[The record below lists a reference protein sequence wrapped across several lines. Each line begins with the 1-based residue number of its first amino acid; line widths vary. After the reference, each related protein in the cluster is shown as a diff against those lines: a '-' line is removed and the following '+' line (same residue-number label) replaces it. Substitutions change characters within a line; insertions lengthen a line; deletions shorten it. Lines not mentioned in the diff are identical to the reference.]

1 MEFVTLLALM
11 LFLTLI
17 VSHVFNKLNL
27 PAVVGQLLLGVVLGK
42 GVLNIIKPTSEVEL
56 FADIGVILLMF
67 LAGLESDLK
76 LLRKHLLPSINVAIF
91 GVILPVA
98 LTLGSALI
106 FGINL
111 KESIFMSVVF
121 AATSVS
127 ISVEVLKSLNY
138 LSSTSGTV
146 ILGAAVADDILAIS
160 ILSVMSGTLTGDFSA
175 KKLLMLLALWIFF
188 GILVVVMHKWV
199 IPNLMKLSEFVEA
212 THAQTIFALVICFVL
227 AYIAD
232 KVQLDAVLGA
242 FVAGIAV
249 SNSKDYNEKIS
260 HNVET
265 IGYAI
270 FIPIFFISIGLNLE
284 FTSFLKDFWLI
295 VVFTITGIIG
305 KLYGA
310 GFGARISGFN
320 KKDAYVIGSGMIS
333 RGEMALIVAQVGY
346 GVKLLSEEYYSA
358 VIISIIIITI
368 IAPFFLKHSIS
379 KNPLQDTQS
388 NYE

>member
-1 MEFVTLLALM
+1 MEFITLLALM

-17 VSHVFNKLNL
+17 VSHIFNRLNL
-27 PAVVGQLLLGVVLGK
+27 PAVVGQLILGVILGK
-42 GVLNIIKPTSEVEL
+42 GVLDIVKPTAEVEL

-76 LLRKHLLPSINVAIF
+76 LLRKHLIPSINVAIC

-98 LTLGSALI
+98 LTLGTALI
-106 FGINL
+106 FGINV

-146 ILGAAVADDILAIS
+146 ILGAAVADDILAIT
-160 ILSVMSGTLTGDFSA
+160 ILSVMSGTLTGSFSLN
-175 KKLLMLLALWIFF
+175 KLLMLLAMWIFF
-188 GILVVVMHKWV
+188 GVLIVVLHKWV
-199 IPNLMKLSEFVEA
+199 IPELMKLSEYVNA
-212 THAQTIFALVICFVL
+212 THAPTIFALVICFVM
-227 AYIAD
+227 AFVAD
-232 KVQLDAVLGA
+232 KVQLDSVLGA

-249 SNSKDYNEKIS
+249 SNSKDYDEKI
-260 HNVET
+260 NQNIEL
-265 IGYAI
+265 IGYSI

-284 FTSFLKDFWLI
+284 FSSFIHDFWLI
-295 VVFTITGIIG
+295 ALFTITGILG
-305 KLYGA
+305 KLFGA
-310 GFGARISGFN
+310 GFGARLSGFDM
-320 KKDAYVIGSGMIS
+320 KDSYVIGSGMIS

-346 GVKLLSEEYYSA
+346 GVHLLSDEYYST
-358 VIISIIIITI
+358 VIISIILITI

-379 KNPLQDTQS
+379 KNPL
-388 NYE
+388 

>member
-1 MEFVTLLALM
+1 MEFITLLALM

-17 VSHVFNKLNL
+17 VSHVFNRLNL
-27 PAVVGQLLLGVVLGK
+27 PAVVGQLILGVILGK
-42 GVLNIIKPTSEVEL
+42 GALNIVQPTHEVEL

-67 LAGLESDLK
+67 IAGLESDLK
-76 LLRKHLLPSINVAIF
+76 LLRKHLVPSINVAIC

-98 LTLGSALI
+98 LTLGTALI
-106 FGINL
+106 FGINV

-160 ILSVMSGTLTGDFSA
+160 ILSVMSGTLTGDFSM
-175 KKLLMLLALWIFF
+175 KKILLLLAMWIFF
-188 GILVVVMHKWV
+188 GVLVVVLHKWV
-199 IPNLMKLSEFVEA
+199 IPDLMKLSDYVEA
-212 THAQTIFALVICFVL
+212 THAKTIFALVICFIMAFV
-227 AYIAD
+227 AD
-232 KVQLDAVLGA
+232 KVQLDSVLGA

-249 SNSKDYNEKIS
+249 SNASDYDEQVSRNIEL
-260 HNVET
+260 
-265 IGYAI
+265 IGYSV

-284 FTSFLKDFWLI
+284 FDNFLRDFWLI
-295 VVFTITGIIG
+295 ALFTLTGVVG
-305 KLYGA
+305 KLFGA

-320 KKDAYVIGSGMIS
+320 MKDSYVIGSGMIS

-346 GVKLLSEEYYSA
+346 GVKLLSEEYYST
-358 VIISIIIITI
+358 VIISVILITI

-379 KNPLQDTQS
+379 KNPL
-388 NYE
+388 

>member
-1 MEFVTLLALM
+1 MKFITLLALM

-17 VSHVFNKLNL
+17 VSHLFNRLNL
-27 PAVVGQLLLGVVLGK
+27 PAVVGQLILGVILGK
-42 GVLNIIKPTSEVEL
+42 GVLDIVKPTAEVEL

-76 LLRKHLLPSINVAIF
+76 LLRKHLLPSINVAIC

-98 LTLGSALI
+98 LTLGTTLI
-106 FGINL
+106 FGINV

-146 ILGAAVADDILAIS
+146 ILGAAVADDILAIT
-160 ILSVMSGTLTGDFSA
+160 ILSVMSGTLTGSFSLN
-175 KKLLMLLALWIFF
+175 KLLMLLGLWIFF
-188 GILVVVMHKWV
+188 GVLIVVFHKWV
-199 IPNLMKLSEFVEA
+199 IPELMKLSEYVDA
-212 THAQTIFALVICFVL
+212 THAPTIFALVICFIM
-227 AYIAD
+227 AFIAD
-232 KVQLDAVLGA
+232 KVQLDSVLGA

-249 SNSKDYNEKIS
+249 SNSKDYNEKI
-260 HNVET
+260 NQNIEL
-265 IGYAI
+265 IGYSV

-284 FTSFLKDFWLI
+284 FSSFIHDFWLI
-295 VVFTITGIIG
+295 ALFTITGILG
-305 KLYGA
+305 KLFGA
-310 GFGARISGFN
+310 GFGARLSGFDM
-320 KKDAYVIGSGMIS
+320 KDSYVIGSGMIS

-346 GVKLLSEEYYSA
+346 GVHLLSDEYYST
-358 VIISIIIITI
+358 VIISVILITI

-379 KNPLQDTQS
+379 KNPL
-388 NYE
+388 

>member
-1 MEFVTLLALM
+1 MEFITLLALM
-11 LFLTLI
+11 LFLTLV
-17 VSHVFNKLNL
+17 VSHIFNKLNL
-27 PAVVGQLLLGVVLGK
+27 PAVIGQLILGVILGK
-42 GVLNIIKPTSEVEL
+42 GVLNIVKSNNDVEL
-56 FADIGVILLMF
+56 FAEIGVILLMF

-98 LTLGSALI
+98 LTLLTALI

-111 KESIFMSVVF
+111 KESIFISVVF

-138 LSSTSGTV
+138 LSSASGTV
-146 ILGAAVADDILAIS
+146 ILGAAVVDDILAIS

-175 KKLLMLLALWIFF
+175 KKLLMLLGLWVLF
-188 GILVVVMHKWV
+188 GVLVVVLHKWV
-199 IPNLMKLSEFVEA
+199 IPQLMKLSEYVQA
-212 THAQTIFALVICFVL
+212 THAPTIFALVICFVM

-232 KVQLDAVLGA
+232 EVQLDAVLGA

-260 HNVET
+260 RNIET
-265 IGYAI
+265 VGYAI

-284 FTSFLKDFWLI
+284 FTTFLKDFWLI
-295 VVFTITGIIG
+295 VVMTLTGILG
-305 KLYGA
+305 KLIGS
-310 GFGARISGFN
+310 GFGARISGFSMR
-320 KKDAYVIGSGMIS
+320 DSYVIGSGMIS
-333 RGEMALIVAQVGY
+333 RGEMALIIAQIGF

-358 VIISIIIITI
+358 VIISIILITI

-379 KNPLQDTQS
+379 KNPL
-388 NYE
+388 

>member
-1 MEFVTLLALM
+1 MEFITLLALM

-17 VSHVFNKLNL
+17 VSHLFNRLNL
-27 PAVVGQLLLGVVLGK
+27 PAVVGQLILGVILGK
-42 GVLNIIKPTSEVEL
+42 GVLDIVKPTHEVEL

-76 LLRKHLLPSINVAIF
+76 LLRKHLLPSINVAIC

-98 LTLGSALI
+98 LTLGTALI

-160 ILSVMSGTLTGDFSA
+160 ILSVMSGTLTGDFSM
-175 KKLLMLLALWIFF
+175 KKILLLLAMWIFF
-188 GILVVVMHKWV
+188 GILVVVLHKWV
-199 IPNLMKLSEFVEA
+199 IPQLMKLSDYVDA
-212 THAQTIFALVICFVL
+212 THAKTIFALVICFVM
-227 AYIAD
+227 AFIAD
-232 KVQLDAVLGA
+232 KVQLDSVLGA

-249 SNSKDYNEKIS
+249 SNADDYDEKVSRNI
-260 HNVET
+260 EL
-265 IGYAI
+265 IGYSV

-284 FTSFLKDFWLI
+284 FDSFIHDFWLI
-295 VVFTITGIIG
+295 FLFTITGIIG
-305 KLYGA
+305 KLFGA

-320 KKDAYVIGSGMIS
+320 LKDSYVIGSGMIS

-346 GVKLLSEEYYSA
+346 SVKLLSEEYYST
-358 VIISIIIITI
+358 VIISIILITI

-379 KNPLQDTQS
+379 KNPL
-388 NYE
+388 

>member
-1 MEFVTLLALM
+1 MKFITLLALM

-17 VSHVFNKLNL
+17 VSHLFNRLNL
-27 PAVVGQLLLGVVLGK
+27 PAVVGQLILGVILGK
-42 GVLNIIKPTSEVEL
+42 GVLDIVKPTAEVEL

-76 LLRKHLLPSINVAIF
+76 LLRKHLLPSINVAIC

-98 LTLGSALI
+98 LTLGTALI
-106 FGINL
+106 FGINV

-146 ILGAAVADDILAIS
+146 ILGAAVADDILAIT
-160 ILSVMSGTLTGDFSA
+160 ILSVMSGTLTGSFSLN
-175 KKLLMLLALWIFF
+175 KLLMLLGLWIFF
-188 GILVVVMHKWV
+188 GVLIVVFHKWV
-199 IPNLMKLSEFVEA
+199 IPELMKLSEYVDA
-212 THAQTIFALVICFVL
+212 THAPTIFALVICFIM
-227 AYIAD
+227 AFIAD
-232 KVQLDAVLGA
+232 KVQLDSVLGA

-249 SNSKDYNEKIS
+249 SNSKDYNEKI
-260 HNVET
+260 NQNIEL
-265 IGYAI
+265 IGYSV

-284 FTSFLKDFWLI
+284 FSSFIHDFWLI
-295 VVFTITGIIG
+295 ALFTITGILG
-305 KLYGA
+305 KLFGA
-310 GFGARISGFN
+310 GFGARLSGFDM
-320 KKDAYVIGSGMIS
+320 KDSYVIGSGMIS

-346 GVKLLSEEYYSA
+346 GVHLLSDEYYST
-358 VIISIIIITI
+358 VIISVILITI

-379 KNPLQDTQS
+379 KNPL
-388 NYE
+388 

>member
-1 MEFVTLLALM
+1 MEFLTLLALM
-11 LFLTLI
+11 LFLTLV
-17 VSHVFNKLNL
+17 VSHIFNKINI
-27 PAVVGQLLLGVVLGK
+27 PAVVGQLILGVILGK
-42 GVLNIIKPTSEVEL
+42 GVLNIVKPTHEVEL

-98 LTLGSALI
+98 LTLATALI

-175 KKLLMLLALWIFF
+175 QKILTLLGFWLVFA
-188 GILVVVMHKWV
+188 ILVIVFYKWI
-199 IPNLMKLSEFVEA
+199 IPDLMKLSEYLEA
-212 THAQTIFALVICFVL
+212 THAPTIFALVICFVL
-227 AYIAD
+227 AYLAD
-232 KVQLDAVLGA
+232 KVQLDSVLGA
-242 FVAGIAV
+242 FIAGIAV
-249 SNSKDYNEKIS
+249 SNARDYNPKVNQNIEM
-260 HNVET
+260 
-265 IGYAI
+265 IGYAV

-284 FTSFLKDFWLI
+284 FNNFLRDFWLI
-295 VVFTITGIIG
+295 VIFTVTGIIG
-305 KLYGA
+305 KLFGA
-310 GFGARISGFN
+310 GFGAKISGFDL
-320 KKDAYVIGSGMIS
+320 KDSYVIGSGMIS

-346 GVKLLSEEYYSA
+346 SVHLLSEEYYST
-358 VIISIIIITI
+358 VIISVILITI

-379 KNPLQDTQS
+379 KNPL
-388 NYE
+388 

>member
-1 MEFVTLLALM
+1 MEFITLLALM

-17 VSHVFNKLNL
+17 VSHVFNRLNL
-27 PAVVGQLLLGVVLGK
+27 PAVVGQLILGVILGK
-42 GVLNIIKPTSEVEL
+42 GALNIVQPTHEVEL

-67 LAGLESDLK
+67 IAGLESDLK
-76 LLRKHLLPSINVAIF
+76 LLRKHLVPSINVAIC

-98 LTLGSALI
+98 LTLGTALI
-106 FGINL
+106 FGINVE
-111 KESIFMSVVF
+111 ESIFMSVVF

-160 ILSVMSGTLTGDFSA
+160 ILSVMSGTLTGDFSM
-175 KKLLMLLALWIFF
+175 KKILLLLAMWIFF
-188 GILVVVMHKWV
+188 GVLVVVLHKWV
-199 IPNLMKLSEFVEA
+199 IPDLMKLSDYVEA
-212 THAQTIFALVICFVL
+212 THAKTIFALVICFIMAFV
-227 AYIAD
+227 AD
-232 KVQLDAVLGA
+232 KVQLDSVLGA

-249 SNSKDYNEKIS
+249 SNAADYDEQVSRNIEL
-260 HNVET
+260 
-265 IGYAI
+265 IGYSV

-284 FTSFLKDFWLI
+284 FDNFLRDFWLI
-295 VVFTITGIIG
+295 ALFTLTGVVG
-305 KLYGA
+305 KLFGA

-320 KKDAYVIGSGMIS
+320 MKDSYVIGSGMIS

-346 GVKLLSEEYYSA
+346 GVKLLSEEYYST
-358 VIISIIIITI
+358 VIISVILITI

-379 KNPLQDTQS
+379 KNPL
-388 NYE
+388 

>member
-1 MEFVTLLALM
+1 MEFITLLALM

-17 VSHVFNKLNL
+17 ISHIFNRLNL
-27 PAVVGQLLLGVVLGK
+27 PAVVGQLILGVILGK
-42 GVLNIIKPTSEVEL
+42 GVLDIVKPTHEVEL

-76 LLRKHLLPSINVAIF
+76 LLRKHLIPSINVAIC

-98 LTLGSALI
+98 LTLGTALI

-111 KESIFMSVVF
+111 NESVFISVVF

-160 ILSVMSGTLTGDFSA
+160 ILSVMSGTLTGNFSFE
-175 KKLLMLLALWIFF
+175 KLLLLLGMWVIF
-188 GILVVVMHKWV
+188 GILIIILHKWI
-199 IPNLMKLSEFVEA
+199 IPNLMKLSEYLDA
-212 THAQTIFALVICFVL
+212 THAPTIFALVICLLMAFF
-227 AYIAD
+227 AD
-232 KVQLDAVLGA
+232 KVQLDSVLGA

-249 SNSKDYNEKIS
+249 SSSKDYNEKIT
-260 HNVET
+260 NNIEL
-265 IGYAI
+265 IGYTI

-284 FTSFLKDFWLI
+284 FSSFIHDFWLI
-295 VVFTITGIIG
+295 FLFTLTGIIG
-305 KLYGA
+305 KLLGA
-310 GFGARISGFN
+310 GFGARISGFDL
-320 KKDAYVIGSGMIS
+320 KDSYVIGSGMIS

-346 GVKLLSEEYYSA
+346 GVHLLSEEYYSA
-358 VIISIIIITI
+358 VIISIILITI
-368 IAPFFLKHSIS
+368 LAPFFLKHSIS
-379 KNPLQDTQS
+379 KNPL
-388 NYE
+388 

>member
-1 MEFVTLLALM
+1 M

-17 VSHVFNKLNL
+17 ISHLFNRLNL
-27 PAVVGQLLLGVVLGK
+27 PAVVGQLILGVILGK
-42 GVLNIIKPTSEVEL
+42 GVLNIVKPTHEVEL

-76 LLRKHLLPSINVAIF
+76 LLRKHLLPSINVAIC

-98 LTLGSALI
+98 LTLGTALI

-160 ILSVMSGTLTGDFSA
+160 ILSVMSGTLTGDFSL
-175 KKLLMLLALWIFF
+175 KKILLLLAMWIFF
-188 GILVVVMHKWV
+188 GVLIVVLHKWV
-199 IPNLMKLSEFVEA
+199 IPQLMKLSDYVEA
-212 THAQTIFALVICFVL
+212 THAQTIFALVICFIM
-227 AYIAD
+227 AFIAD
-232 KVQLDAVLGA
+232 KVQLDSVLGA

-249 SNSKDYNEKIS
+249 SNAADFDEKVSRNI
-260 HNVET
+260 EL
-265 IGYAI
+265 IGYSV

-284 FTSFLKDFWLI
+284 FNSFIHDFWLI
-295 VVFTITGIIG
+295 ALFTITGIIG
-305 KLYGA
+305 KLFGA
-310 GFGARISGFN
+310 GFGARISGFDM
-320 KKDAYVIGSGMIS
+320 KDSYVIGSGMIS

-346 GVKLLSEEYYSA
+346 GVHLLSEEYYSA
-358 VIISIIIITI
+358 VIFSVILITI

-379 KNPLQDTQS
+379 KNPL
-388 NYE
+388 

>member
-1 MEFVTLLALM
+1 MEFITLLALM

-17 VSHVFNKLNL
+17 VSHIFNRLNL
-27 PAVVGQLLLGVVLGK
+27 PAVVGQLILGVILGK
-42 GVLNIIKPTSEVEL
+42 GVLNIVQPTHEVEL

-67 LAGLESDLK
+67 IAGLESNLG
-76 LLRKHLLPSINVAIF
+76 LLRKHLIPSINVAIC

-98 LTLGSALI
+98 LTLGTALI
-106 FGINL
+106 FGITL

-160 ILSVMSGTLTGDFSA
+160 ILSVMAGTLTGDFSL
-175 KKLLMLLALWIFF
+175 KKILLLLAMWIFF
-188 GILVVVMHKWV
+188 GVLVVVLHKWV
-199 IPNLMKLSEFVEA
+199 IPELMRLSDYVEA
-212 THAQTIFALVICFVL
+212 THAKTIFALVICFVM
-227 AYIAD
+227 AFVAD
-232 KVQLDAVLGA
+232 KVQLDSVLGA

-249 SNSKDYNEKIS
+249 SNASDYDEQVSRNIEL
-260 HNVET
+260 
-265 IGYAI
+265 IGYSV

-284 FTSFLKDFWLI
+284 FDNFLRDFWLI
-295 VVFTITGIIG
+295 VLFTLTGIIG
-305 KLYGA
+305 KLFGA
-310 GFGARISGFN
+310 GFGARISGFDM
-320 KKDAYVIGSGMIS
+320 KDSYVIGSGMIS

-346 GVKLLSEEYYSA
+346 GVKLLSEEYYST
-358 VIISIIIITI
+358 VIISVILITI

-379 KNPLQDTQS
+379 KNPL
-388 NYE
+388 

>member
-1 MEFVTLLALM
+1 MEFITLLALM

-17 VSHVFNKLNL
+17 VSHIFNKLNL
-27 PAVVGQLLLGVVLGK
+27 PAVVGQLILGVILGK
-42 GVLNIIKPTSEVEL
+42 GVLDIVKPTSEVEL

-76 LLRKHLLPSINVAIF
+76 LLRKHLIPSLNVAVC

-98 LTLGSALI
+98 LTLGTALI

-160 ILSVMSGTLTGDFSA
+160 ILSVMSGTLTGNFSI
-175 KKLLMLLALWIFF
+175 KKIMLLLAMWIFF
-188 GILVVVMHKWV
+188 GILVVVFHKWV
-199 IPNLMKLSEFVEA
+199 IPEMMKLSEYIDA
-212 THAQTIFALVICFVL
+212 THAPTIFALVICFIM
-227 AYIAD
+227 AFIAD
-232 KVQLDAVLGA
+232 KVQLDSVLGA

-249 SNSKDYNEKIS
+249 SNSKDYNPKI
-260 HNVET
+260 NRNIEL
-265 IGYAI
+265 IGYSI

-284 FTSFLKDFWLI
+284 FTSFIHDFWLI
-295 VVFTITGIIG
+295 FLFTLTGIVG
-305 KLYGA
+305 KLLGA
-310 GFGARISGFN
+310 GFGARISGFDL
-320 KKDAYVIGSGMIS
+320 KDSYVIGSGMIS
-333 RGEMALIVAQVGY
+333 RGEMALIVAQVGFS
-346 GVKLLSEEYYSA
+346 VKLLSEEYYST
-358 VIISIIIITI
+358 VIISIILITI

-379 KNPLQDTQS
+379 KNPL
-388 NYE
+388 

>member
-1 MEFVTLLALM
+1 M

-17 VSHVFNKLNL
+17 VSHLFNRLNL
-27 PAVVGQLLLGVVLGK
+27 PAVVGQLILGVILGK
-42 GVLNIIKPTSEVEL
+42 GVLDIVKPTAEVEL

-76 LLRKHLLPSINVAIF
+76 LLRKHLLPSINVAIC

-98 LTLGSALI
+98 LTLGTALI
-106 FGINL
+106 FGINV

-146 ILGAAVADDILAIS
+146 ILGAAVADDILAIT
-160 ILSVMSGTLTGDFSA
+160 ILSVMSGTLTGSFSLN
-175 KKLLMLLALWIFF
+175 KLLMLLGLWIFF
-188 GILVVVMHKWV
+188 GVLIVVFHKWV
-199 IPNLMKLSEFVEA
+199 IPELMKLSEYVDA
-212 THAQTIFALVICFVL
+212 THAPTIFALVICFIM
-227 AYIAD
+227 AFIAD
-232 KVQLDAVLGA
+232 KVQLDSVLGA

-249 SNSKDYNEKIS
+249 SNSKDYNEKI
-260 HNVET
+260 NQNIEL
-265 IGYAI
+265 IGYSV

-284 FTSFLKDFWLI
+284 FSSFIHDFWLI
-295 VVFTITGIIG
+295 ALFTITGILG
-305 KLYGA
+305 KLFGA
-310 GFGARISGFN
+310 GFGARLSGFDM
-320 KKDAYVIGSGMIS
+320 KDSYVIGSGMIS

-346 GVKLLSEEYYSA
+346 GVHLLSDEYYST
-358 VIISIIIITI
+358 VIISVILITI

-379 KNPLQDTQS
+379 KNPL
-388 NYE
+388 

>member
-1 MEFVTLLALM
+1 MEFITLLALM

-17 VSHVFNKLNL
+17 VSHLFNRLNL
-27 PAVVGQLLLGVVLGK
+27 PAVVGQLILGVILGK
-42 GVLNIIKPTSEVEL
+42 GVLDIVKPTHEVEL

-76 LLRKHLLPSINVAIF
+76 LLRKHLLPSINVAIC

-98 LTLGSALI
+98 LTLGTALI

-175 KKLLMLLALWIFF
+175 KKLLLLLAMWIFF
-188 GILVVVMHKWV
+188 GVLIVVMHKWV
-199 IPNLMKLSEFVEA
+199 IPELMKLSDYVDA
-212 THAQTIFALVICFVL
+212 THAKTIFALVICFVM
-227 AYIAD
+227 AFIAD
-232 KVQLDAVLGA
+232 KVQLDSVLGA

-249 SNSKDYNEKIS
+249 SNAADYDEKVSRNI
-260 HNVET
+260 EL
-265 IGYAI
+265 IGYSI

-284 FTSFLKDFWLI
+284 FDSFIHDFWLI
-295 VVFTITGIIG
+295 ALFTITGIVG
-305 KLYGA
+305 KLFGA

-320 KKDAYVIGSGMIS
+320 MKDSYVIGSGMIS

-346 GVKLLSEEYYSA
+346 GVKLLSEEYYST
-358 VIISIIIITI
+358 VIISVILITI

-379 KNPLQDTQS
+379 KNPL
-388 NYE
+388 

>member
-1 MEFVTLLALM
+1 MKFITPLALM

-17 VSHVFNKLNL
+17 VSHLFNRLNL
-27 PAVVGQLLLGVVLGK
+27 PAVVGQLILGVILGK
-42 GVLNIIKPTSEVEL
+42 GVLDIVKPTAEVEL

-76 LLRKHLLPSINVAIF
+76 LLRKHLLPSINVAIC

-98 LTLGSALI
+98 LTLGTALI
-106 FGINL
+106 FGINV

-146 ILGAAVADDILAIS
+146 ILGAAVADDILAIT
-160 ILSVMSGTLTGDFSA
+160 ILSVMSGTLTGSFSLN
-175 KKLLMLLALWIFF
+175 KLLMLLGLWIFF
-188 GILVVVMHKWV
+188 GVLIVVFHKWV
-199 IPNLMKLSEFVEA
+199 IPELMKLSEYVDA
-212 THAQTIFALVICFVL
+212 THAPTIFALVICFIM
-227 AYIAD
+227 AFIAD
-232 KVQLDAVLGA
+232 KVQLDSVLGA

-249 SNSKDYNEKIS
+249 SNSKDYNEKI
-260 HNVET
+260 NQNIEL
-265 IGYAI
+265 IGYSV

-284 FTSFLKDFWLI
+284 FSSFIHDFWLI
-295 VVFTITGIIG
+295 ALFTITGILG
-305 KLYGA
+305 KLFGA
-310 GFGARISGFN
+310 GFGARLSGFDM
-320 KKDAYVIGSGMIS
+320 KDSYVIGSGMIS

-346 GVKLLSEEYYSA
+346 GVHLLSDEYYST
-358 VIISIIIITI
+358 VIISVILITI

-379 KNPLQDTQS
+379 KNPL
-388 NYE
+388 

>member
-1 MEFVTLLALM
+1 MEFLTLLALM
-11 LFLTLI
+11 LFLTLV
-17 VSHVFNKLNL
+17 VSHIFNKINI
-27 PAVVGQLLLGVVLGK
+27 PAVVGQLILGVILGK
-42 GVLNIIKPTSEVEL
+42 GVLNIVKPTHEVEL

-98 LTLGSALI
+98 LTLITALI

-160 ILSVMSGTLTGDFSA
+160 ILSVMSGTLNGDFSIN
-175 KKLLMLLALWIFF
+175 KILMLLGLWLVFAI
-188 GILVVVMHKWV
+188 IVVVFYKWV
-199 IPNLMKLSEFVEA
+199 ILDLMKLSEYLEA
-212 THAQTIFALVICFVL
+212 THAPTIFALVICFIM
-227 AYIAD
+227 AYLAD
-232 KVQLDAVLGA
+232 KVQLDSVLGA
-242 FVAGIAV
+242 FIAGIAV
-249 SNSKDYNEKIS
+249 SNAKDFNEKIS
-260 HNVET
+260 RNVEM
-265 IGYAI
+265 IGYAV

-284 FTSFLKDFWLI
+284 FTNFFRDFWLI
-295 VVFTITGIIG
+295 VIFTITGVIG
-305 KLYGA
+305 KLFGA
-310 GFGARISGFN
+310 GFGAKISGFDL
-320 KKDAYVIGSGMIS
+320 KDSYVIGSGMIS

-346 GVKLLSEEYYSA
+346 SVHLLSEEYYST
-358 VIISIIIITI
+358 VIISVILITI

-379 KNPLQDTQS
+379 KNPL
-388 NYE
+388 

>member
-1 MEFVTLLALM
+1 MEFITLLALM

-17 VSHVFNKLNL
+17 VSHLFNRLNL
-27 PAVVGQLLLGVVLGK
+27 PAVIGQLILGVVLGK
-42 GVLNIIKPTSEVEL
+42 GLLNIVKPSSEVQL

-76 LLRKHLLPSINVAIF
+76 LLRKHLLPSLNVAMF

-98 LTLGSALI
+98 LTLGTALI

-111 KESIFMSVVF
+111 KESIFISVVF

-146 ILGAAVADDILAIS
+146 ILGAAVADDIIAIS
-160 ILSVMSGTLTGDFSA
+160 ILSIMSGTLTGNFSIQ
-175 KKLLMLLALWIFF
+175 KILMLLGLWIVF
-188 GILVVVMHKWV
+188 GVIVFVCHKWI
-199 IPNLMKLSEFVEA
+199 IPDLMKLADNIQA
-212 THAQTIFALVICFVL
+212 THASTIFALVICFAM
-227 AYIAD
+227 AYIAEE
-232 KVQLDAVLGA
+232 VQLDSVLGA

-249 SNSKDYNEKIS
+249 SNSKDYDSKI
-260 HNVET
+260 NRNIEI
-265 IGYAI
+265 IGYSV

-284 FTSFLKDFWLI
+284 FASFIHDFWLI
-295 VVFTITGIIG
+295 VLFTLTGVIG
-305 KLYGA
+305 KLFGA
-310 GFGARISGFN
+310 GFGAKISGFDL
-320 KKDAYVIGSGMIS
+320 KDSYVIGSGMIS

-346 GVKLLSEEYYSA
+346 SVKLLSEEYYSS
-358 VIISIIIITI
+358 VIISIILITI

-379 KNPLQDTQS
+379 KNPL
-388 NYE
+388 

>member
-1 MEFVTLLALM
+1 MEFITLLALM

-17 VSHVFNKLNL
+17 ISHLFNRLNL
-27 PAVVGQLLLGVVLGK
+27 PAVVGQLILGVILGK
-42 GVLNIIKPTSEVEL
+42 GVLNIVKPTHEVEL

-76 LLRKHLLPSINVAIF
+76 LLRKHLLPSINVAIC

-98 LTLGSALI
+98 LTLGTALI

-160 ILSVMSGTLTGDFSA
+160 ILSVMSGTLTGDFSL
-175 KKLLMLLALWIFF
+175 KKILLLLAMWIFF
-188 GILVVVMHKWV
+188 GVLIVVFHKWV
-199 IPNLMKLSEFVEA
+199 IPQLMKLSDYVEA
-212 THAQTIFALVICFVL
+212 THAQTIFALVICFIM
-227 AYIAD
+227 AFIAD
-232 KVQLDAVLGA
+232 KVQLDSVLGA

-249 SNSKDYNEKIS
+249 SNAADFDEKVSRNI
-260 HNVET
+260 EL
-265 IGYAI
+265 IGYSV

-284 FTSFLKDFWLI
+284 FNSFIHDFWLI
-295 VVFTITGIIG
+295 ALFTITGIIG
-305 KLYGA
+305 KLFGA
-310 GFGARISGFN
+310 GFGARISGFDM
-320 KKDAYVIGSGMIS
+320 KDSYVIGSGMIS

-346 GVKLLSEEYYSA
+346 GVHLLSEEYYSA
-358 VIISIIIITI
+358 VIFSVILITI

-379 KNPLQDTQS
+379 KNPL
-388 NYE
+388 

>member
-1 MEFVTLLALM
+1 MKFITLLALM

-17 VSHVFNKLNL
+17 VSHLFNRLNL
-27 PAVVGQLLLGVVLGK
+27 PAVVGQLILGVILGK
-42 GVLNIIKPTSEVEL
+42 GVLDIVKPTAEVEL

-76 LLRKHLLPSINVAIF
+76 LLRKHLLPSINVAIC

-98 LTLGSALI
+98 LTLGTALI
-106 FGINL
+106 FGINV

-146 ILGAAVADDILAIS
+146 ILGAAVADDILAIT
-160 ILSVMSGTLTGDFSA
+160 ILSVMSGTLTGSFSLN
-175 KKLLMLLALWIFF
+175 KLLMLLGLWIFF
-188 GILVVVMHKWV
+188 GVLIVVFHKWV
-199 IPNLMKLSEFVEA
+199 IPELMKLSEYVDA
-212 THAQTIFALVICFVL
+212 THAPTIFALVICFIM
-227 AYIAD
+227 AFIAD
-232 KVQLDAVLGA
+232 KVQLDSVLGA

-249 SNSKDYNEKIS
+249 SNSKDYNEKI
-260 HNVET
+260 NQNIEL
-265 IGYAI
+265 IGYSV

-284 FTSFLKDFWLI
+284 FSSFIHDFWLI
-295 VVFTITGIIG
+295 ALFTITGILS
-305 KLYGA
+305 KLFGA
-310 GFGARISGFN
+310 GFGARLSGFN
-320 KKDAYVIGSGMIS
+320 MKDSYVIGSGMIS

-346 GVKLLSEEYYSA
+346 GVHLLSDEYYST
-358 VIISIIIITI
+358 VIISVILITI

-379 KNPLQDTQS
+379 KNPL
-388 NYE
+388 

>member
-1 MEFVTLLALM
+1 MNFITLLALM
-11 LFLTLI
+11 LFLTLF
-17 VSHVFNKLNL
+17 VSHIFNRLKV

-42 GVLNIIKPTSEVEL
+42 GVLHIVNPSHEVQL

-76 LLRKHLLPSINVAIF
+76 LLRTHLLPSINVAIF

-98 LTLGSALI
+98 LTLGTALI

-160 ILSVMSGTLTGDFSA
+160 ILSIMSGTLTGNFSI
-175 KKLLMLLALWIFF
+175 KKILVLVAMWIFF
-188 GILVVVMHKWV
+188 VILVVVFFKWV
-199 IPNLMKLSEFVEA
+199 IPQLMKLSEYIQA
-212 THAQTIFALVICFVL
+212 THAQTIFALVICFIM

-232 KVQLDAVLGA
+232 AVQLDSVLGA

-249 SNSKDYNEKIS
+249 SNAKDYNPRI
-260 HNVET
+260 NQNIET

-284 FTSFLKDFWLI
+284 FDTFIRDFWLI
-295 VVFTITGIIG
+295 VLFTVTGVIG
-305 KLYGA
+305 KLIGA
-310 GFGARISGFN
+310 GFGARISGFGI
-320 KKDAYVIGSGMIS
+320 KDSYVIGSGMIS

-346 GVKLLSEEYYSA
+346 GAHLLSDEYYST
-358 VIISIIIITI
+358 VIISIILITI

-379 KNPLQDTQS
+379 KNPL
-388 NYE
+388 

>member
-1 MEFVTLLALM
+1 MEFITLLALM

-17 VSHVFNKLNL
+17 VSHLFNRLNL
-27 PAVVGQLLLGVVLGK
+27 PAVVGQLILGVILGK
-42 GVLNIIKPTSEVEL
+42 GVLNIIKPTHEVEL

-67 LAGLESDLK
+67 IAGLESDLK
-76 LLRKHLLPSINVAIF
+76 LLRKHLLPSINVAIS

-98 LTLGSALI
+98 LTLGTALI

-160 ILSVMSGTLTGDFSA
+160 ILSVMSGTLTGDFSP
-175 KKLLMLLALWIFF
+175 KKLLLLLAMWIGF
-188 GILVVVMHKWV
+188 GVLIVILHKWV
-199 IPNLMKLSEFVEA
+199 IPELMKLSDYVEA
-212 THAQTIFALVICFVL
+212 THAKTIFALVICFVMAL
-227 AYIAD
+227 IAD
-232 KVQLDAVLGA
+232 KVQLDSVLGA

-249 SNSKDYNEKIS
+249 SNAADYDEKVQRNI
-260 HNVET
+260 EL
-265 IGYAI
+265 IGYSV

-284 FTSFLKDFWLI
+284 FDSFFHDFWLI
-295 VVFTITGIIG
+295 TLFTITGIVG
-305 KLYGA
+305 KLFGA
-310 GFGARISGFN
+310 GFGAKISGFDL
-320 KKDAYVIGSGMIS
+320 KDSYVIGSGMIS

-346 GVKLLSEEYYSA
+346 GVKLLSEEYYST
-358 VIISIIIITI
+358 VIISVILITI
-368 IAPFFLKHSIS
+368 VAPFFLKHSIS
-379 KNPLQDTQS
+379 KNPL
-388 NYE
+388 

>member
-1 MEFVTLLALM
+1 MEFITLLALM

-27 PAVVGQLLLGVVLGK
+27 PAVVGQLILGVILGK
-42 GVLNIIKPTSEVEL
+42 GVLDIVKPTSEVEL

-76 LLRKHLLPSINVAIF
+76 LLRKHLIPSLNVAVC

-98 LTLGSALI
+98 LTLGTALI

-160 ILSVMSGTLTGDFSA
+160 ILSVMSGTLTGNFSI
-175 KKLLMLLALWIFF
+175 KKIMLLLAMWIFF
-188 GILVVVMHKWV
+188 AILVVVFHKWV
-199 IPNLMKLSEFVEA
+199 IPEMMKLSEYIDA
-212 THAQTIFALVICFVL
+212 THAPTIFALVICFIM
-227 AYIAD
+227 AFIAD
-232 KVQLDAVLGA
+232 KVQLDSVLGA

-249 SNSKDYNEKIS
+249 SNSKDYNPKI
-260 HNVET
+260 NRNIEL
-265 IGYAI
+265 IGYSI

-284 FTSFLKDFWLI
+284 FTSFIHDFWLI
-295 VVFTITGIIG
+295 FLFTLTGIIG
-305 KLYGA
+305 KLLGA
-310 GFGARISGFN
+310 GFGARISGFDL
-320 KKDAYVIGSGMIS
+320 KDSYVIGSGMIS
-333 RGEMALIVAQVGY
+333 RGEMALIVAQVGFS
-346 GVKLLSEEYYSA
+346 VKLLSEEYYST
-358 VIISIIIITI
+358 VIISIILITI

-379 KNPLQDTQS
+379 KNPL
-388 NYE
+388 